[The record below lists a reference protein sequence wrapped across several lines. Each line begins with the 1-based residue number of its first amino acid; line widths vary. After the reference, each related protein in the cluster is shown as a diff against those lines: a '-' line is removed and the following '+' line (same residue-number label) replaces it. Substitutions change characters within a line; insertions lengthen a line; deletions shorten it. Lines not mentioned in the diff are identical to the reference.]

1 MSTPTE
7 LINTY
12 FTLAP
17 RSDTDPYFA
26 QFADDVLVEDEG
38 HEYRGVDAVR
48 AWRTTVPTVTYS
60 IRDVAASGA
69 GHDAHVD
76 IAGDFP
82 GSPVMLTFHF
92 EFGPDDRITVL
103 TIRP

>member
-1 MSTPTE
+1 MSTPAE

-17 RSDTDPYFA
+17 KTDTEPYFA
-26 QFADDVLVEDEG
+26 QFAGDVLVEDEG

-48 AWRTTVPTVTYS
+48 AWRTTVPSVTYS
-60 IRDVAASGA
+60 IREVAPNGA

-92 EFGPDDRITVL
+92 EFDSEERIAVL